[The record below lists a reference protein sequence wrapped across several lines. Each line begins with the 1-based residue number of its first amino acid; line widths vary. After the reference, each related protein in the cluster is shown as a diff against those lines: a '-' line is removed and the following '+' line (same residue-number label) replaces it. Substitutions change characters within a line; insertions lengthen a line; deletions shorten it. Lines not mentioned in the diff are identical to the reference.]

1 MNYANSSVKPGKGSM
16 LKKNFAPD
24 NLEERAKGMG
34 ATDGPTA
41 IGVNPHRSEYDCY
54 LEKTGKT
61 TPEDISNIP
70 AVIHGIAMEPVV
82 FEMIKTKLKIPARRD
97 NLTHYHP
104 KYDWMFM
111 HIDGRYT
118 SDNRIIEIKCPSTHM
133 RDFYGVEGTDQ
144 IPQIYIAQ
152 ATHMLAIEEK
162 CKAIEFFIYFHGE
175 ILRYTIRR
183 KERLIEIYMKALL
196 RFWGH
201 VQENI
206 PPMPRNNED
215 VTHMYFKTNHK
226 LIENNVGLEIFILN
240 HIKEKA
246 EHKKQKEKLIDDNI
260 YIKREVGNNDGV
272 LMSNGKKTL
281 VSRVELSSLDKHM
294 LEAKYPDT
302 YKEHCNLF
310 NEKELKDK
318 NPEIFEEC
326 SNIKQS
332 SRLILPRK

>member
-1 MNYANSSVKPGKGSM
+1 MR
-16 LKKNFAPD
+16 NFAPD

-54 LEKTGKT
+54 LEKTGQII
-61 TPEDISNIP
+61 PPDISDIP

-97 NLTHYHP
+97 NQTHYHP
-104 KYDWMFM
+104 KHSWMFM
-111 HIDGRYT
+111 HIDGRYIKE
-118 SDNRIIEIKCPSTHM
+118 DKIIEIKCPSPHM
-133 RDFYGVEGTDQ
+133 KEFYGTEGTDQ
-144 IPQIYIAQ
+144 IPQLYIAQ
-152 ATHMLAIEEK
+152 ATHMLAIEER
-162 CKAIEFFIYFHGE
+162 CKAVEFFVYFHGE

-201 VQENI
+201 VQEKI

-215 VTHMYFKTNHK
+215 VTHMYFKNNHK
-226 LIENNVGLEIFILN
+226 LIENNRGLEKFIFE
-240 HIKEKA
+240 HIDNKKETKRRV
-246 EHKKQKEKLIDDNI
+246 QKDKDDNI
-260 YIKREVGNNDGV
+260 YIKREIGLNDGV
-272 LMSNGKKTL
+272 LHSDGRKTL
-281 VSRVELSSLDKHM
+281 VPRVELKSLDQDM
-294 LEAKYPDT
+294 LEAKYPDV
-302 YKEHCNLF
+302 YKIHCNLL
-310 NEKELKDK
+310 NEKEFKDR

-332 SRLILPRK
+332 SRLILPKFKAV